1 MTAPA
6 LILLADGAEEI
17 RLLRKQM
24 QIQRPEL
31 PVHLAF
37 LDHCPPSGLQVIS
50 ALASHG
56 TREAV
61 FVPMSLTQAVDAG
74 QAAVDMFKLV
84 RTTHPDMNLAMA
96 RPIGP
101 ATELLNILD
110 IRLRN
115 ALSSCHALELD
126 GLVLATPDTGD
137 VRGQSLIA
145 RRARQWS
152 SHHRLPVA
160 MACVDGSGSSI
171 AAAIGLLRDQ
181 GRRSIAVGSL
191 FLTASDRF
199 MAAAEQALAAGV
211 LTVSA
216 PLGADER
223 IIELVMSRYAFTT
236 MDMLDDVPADEHLGD
251 DVITSSPELIAL

>member
-37 LDHCPPSGLQVIS
+37 LDHCPPSAPQVLS
-50 ALASHG
+50 ALASRG

-74 QAAVDMFKLV
+74 EAAEEMFELV
-84 RTTHPDMNLAMA
+84 RRAHPDMNLAMA
-96 RPIGP
+96 RPVGP
-101 ATELLNILD
+101 AAELLNILD

-126 GLVLATPDTGD
+126 GLVLAVPGSGD

-145 RRARQWS
+145 RRARQWG

-160 MACVDGSGSSI
+160 TASVDGSGSSI
-171 AAAIGLLRDQ
+171 ASAIGLLRDQ
-181 GRRSIAVGSL
+181 GRRAIAVGSL
-191 FLTASDRF
+191 FLSASEEF
-199 MAAAEQALAAGV
+199 IMAAEQALTAGAI
-211 LTVSA
+211 TVSA

-223 IIELVMSRYAFTT
+223 IIELVMSRYSFAA

>member
-17 RLLRKQM
+17 RLLRKRM

-31 PVHLAF
+31 PIHLAF
-37 LDHCPPSGLQVIS
+37 LDQCPPSGPQVIS
-50 ALASHG
+50 ALASRG
-56 TREAV
+56 TREAA
-61 FVPMSLTQAVDAG
+61 FVPMSLTHAVDVG
-74 QAAVDMFKLV
+74 QAASDMFERV
-84 RTTHPDMNLAMA
+84 RAAHPDMNLAMA

-101 ATELLNILD
+101 AAELLSILD
-110 IRLRN
+110 LRLRN

-126 GLVLATPDTGD
+126 GLVLATPNSGD
-137 VRGQSLIA
+137 VRGQGLIA

-160 MACVDGSGSSI
+160 MASVDGSGSSI
-171 AAAIGLLRDQ
+171 AAAINLLREQ
-181 GRRSIAVGSL
+181 GRRAIAVGAL
-191 FLTASDRF
+191 FLTASESF
-199 MAAAEQALAAGV
+199 MAAVEQALSAGA

-223 IIELVMSRYAFTT
+223 IIELVMSRYSFTA
-236 MDMLDDVPADEHLGD
+236 MDMLDAVPADEHLGD
-251 DVITSSPELIAL
+251 DVITSSLELVAL

>member
-6 LILLADGAEEI
+6 LILLANGAEEI

-31 PVHLAF
+31 PIHLAF
-37 LDHCPPSGLQVIS
+37 LDHCPPSGLQVVS
-50 ALASHG
+50 SLASHG

-74 QAAVDMFKLV
+74 RVANGMFEFA
-84 RTTHPDMNLAMA
+84 RRAHPGMNLAMA

-101 ATELLNILD
+101 ATELLTILD
-110 IRLRN
+110 LRLRN

-126 GLVLATPDTGD
+126 GLVLATPSTGD

-152 SHHRLPVA
+152 SHHKLPVA
-160 MACVDGSGSSI
+160 VASVDGSASSI
-171 AAAIGLLRDQ
+171 AAAINLLRDQ
-181 GRRSIAVGSL
+181 GRRNIAVGSL

-199 MAAAEQALAAGV
+199 MLAAEQGLSAGA

-223 IIELVMSRYAFTT
+223 IIELVMSRYAFTA

-251 DVITSSPELIAL
+251 DVVTSSPELIAL